1 MHNWSSSPA
10 IIKSEPVHTP
20 YLFTSL
26 WGKKYKTQ
34 KETNKKAQAFE
45 KITMATTFKF
55 GQGLPGRV
63 WKDNKPCWVED
74 VTVDPNF
81 PRAKHAKDIGVRCGL
96 AFPVYTSEKLKYVFE
111 IFSLKNLILRR

>member
-1 MHNWSSSPA
+1 
-10 IIKSEPVHTP
+10 
-20 YLFTSL
+20 
-26 WGKKYKTQ
+26 
-34 KETNKKAQAFE
+34 
-45 KITMATTFKF
+45 MATSFKF

-111 IFSLKNLILRR
+111 IFSLKPEEPDTQALEMMGQIGFDISREFS